1 MSNVCFTGNLR
12 NFYCFV
18 SRIIE
23 LFGTISTASSIL
35 GCLIGGFAERKLRA
49 HSPSAGLSFSG
60 FCMTISAVISFMTM
74 VFIQYLD
81 VVTLFSLNFVAHVLG
96 NCMWAI
102 MGQVFLVSTTLC
114 VDEHIKM
121 NVSNVRES

>member
-23 LFGTISTASSIL
+23 LFGTLSTVSSIL
-35 GCLIGGFAERKLRA
+35 GCLIGGFADRKLRT
-49 HSPSAGLSFSG
+49 HSPSAGLSFAG
-60 FCMTISAVISFMTM
+60 FCTTISAVISFVTL

-81 VVTLFSLNFVAHVLG
+81 VVAIFVLNFVGDVLG

-102 MGQVFLVSTTLC
+102 MGQVFLVSTTLFI
-114 VDEHIKM
+114 DEHTKL
-121 NVSNVRES
+121 NASNVRES